1 MSSNIRSKAK
11 YDSLAANGSSTPC
24 KIADE
29 SEVGQPPISEW
40 EQASF
45 YRKWSFS
52 VAVDMINEG
61 QRQPLDFHHLL
72 QIPRRDYSSQMVHR
86 LQYHYDSSS
95 SFYGVPRLL
104 VALLKAHYFDMTLI
118 AILTLSECA
127 CMVISPLILR
137 YLLQSLNPSY
147 PIDQAYT

>member
-1 MSSNIRSKAK
+1 MSNSRNKAK
-11 YDSLAANGSSTPC
+11 YDSLAATGSMPY

-29 SEVGQPPISEW
+29 AEVGPISEW

-45 YRKWSFS
+45 YQKWSFS

-61 QRQPLDFHHLL
+61 QRQPLDFQHLM

-86 LQYHYDSSS
+86 LKYHYDSSN
-95 SFYGVPRLL
+95 SFYVVPRLL
-104 VALLKAHYFDMTLI
+104 VALLKAHYFDVALI
-118 AILTLSECA
+118 AILTLSECT

-147 PIDQAYT
+147 SIDQAYM